1 MSPPYDDRM
10 RDPRRVAMGR
20 LPRRRPMGLDPNY
33 GGNAY
38 RGQRQ
43 RETAEGAP
51 YGRYRAEHEEEL
63 ATAGGWRGSH
73 TGAGQLRRGYGGRP
87 PGPASAPRAARRG
100 LRDIPGGFE
109 RGTGSVEPPRGRI
122 PFYARTV
129 VDRPEGRS
137 RPRGSF
143 GDDRVGP
150 RGRAERYGRDPGP
163 RNDFSRP
170 LRYDGGFKRY
180 GGYGSG
186 GYSG

>member
-1 MSPPYDDRM
+1 MSPSYDDRM
-10 RDPRRVAMGR
+10 RDPRRVEMGR

-33 GGNAY
+33 SGNAY

-43 RETAEGAP
+43 RETPEGAP

-73 TGAGQLRRGYGGRP
+73 TGAGQLRRGHVGRP
-87 PGPASAPRAARRG
+87 SGPAGGPRWARRG
-100 LRDIPGGFE
+100 LREFPGGFG
-109 RGTGSVEPPRGRI
+109 RGMGSVEPPRGRI
-122 PFYARTV
+122 PFYPSNP
-129 VDRPEGRS
+129 DREPEGRS

-150 RGRAERYGRDPGP
+150 RGRAERYGRDSGP
-163 RNDFSRP
+163 RYDVSRP
-170 LRYDGGFKRY
+170 LRYDAGFNRS